1 MKYGRYTPA
10 REQRPVTVVN
20 YGEPAS
26 CCLSLPRHAV
36 KASVLDERFRAKYG
50 RYSPTEERRLKTNGE
65 EVAMHHSRCIGLG
78 RCALAHKQ
86 TAARKTPIV
95 TDSEARFWAKYGRS
109 RPASERGPP
118 R

>member
-1 MKYGRYTPA
+1 MRPAILLFAGVVFASSAMSAVNDSFAEERYRVKYGRYTPA
-10 REQRPVTVVN
+10 REQKPVTVVN

-78 RCALAHKQ
+78 RCA
-86 TAARKTPIV
+86 
-95 TDSEARFWAKYGRS
+95 
-109 RPASERGPP
+109 
-118 R
+118 